1 MGLQEF
7 AQEMEQA
14 EEAEA
19 SEQQRAEQVEAELL
33 QVHFDV
39 YTFCCVLVF
48 CTSMLQIGRAH
59 V

>member
-33 QVHFDV
+33 QVHLMCTLSV
-39 YTFCCVLVF
+39 VRLCF
-48 CTSMLQIGRAH
+48 CTSMLPPALCLS
-59 V
+59 